1 MEFAAQDNHL
11 KNFLAGLINRQTKQI
26 LADVYANSHSKS
38 VTSEPSP
45 HTDDQTTSPG
55 FLGTRLDAMVP
66 GIFERK
72 YELDSLCAFLKLSR
86 SYFEKTADKSPF
98 DADWIRAVALVI
110 DTIVDQQKSSE
121 DDPDPIYQFQ
131 RQALEPT
138 DTLLHAVGAPAAH
151 TGMSKS
157 AFRPSDDA
165 TTFPFLVPAN
175 AMAVVEL
182 RKVATLLTLLQ
193 QHELA
198 LKSTGLADEIDKGIE
213 THGGSSTAFSYEVD
227 GFGNRLFMDD
237 ANVPSLLSL
246 PYLGYMSLDDP
257 KYQRTR
263 AMILSTKTNPYFF
276 NGTAGQGVGGP
287 HVGLNRIWPMSIMI
301 RALTTDDDEEI
312 SDCLDM
318 LKASS
323 AGTGFMHESFSKDNV
338 NVYSRSWFAW
348 ANSLFGE
355 LILDLTTRKPHLIFR

>member
-1 MEFAAQDNHL
+1 M
-11 KNFLAGLINRQTKQI
+11 
-26 LADVYANSHSKS
+26 
-38 VTSEPSP
+38 
-45 HTDDQTTSPG
+45 
-55 FLGTRLDAMVP
+55 
-66 GIFERK
+66 
-72 YELDSLCAFLKLSR
+72 
-86 SYFEKTADKSPF
+86 
-98 DADWIRAVALVI
+98 
-110 DTIVDQQKSSE
+110 
-121 DDPDPIYQFQ
+121 
-131 RQALEPT
+131 
-138 DTLLHAVGAPAAH
+138 HAVGAPAAY

-182 RKVATLLTLLQ
+182 REVASLLTRLQ
-193 QHELA
+193 QQELA
-198 LKSTGLADEIDKGIE
+198 LKSTQVADEIDKGIKS
-213 THGGSSTAFSYEVD
+213 HGGSSTVFSYEVD

-246 PYLGYMSLDDP
+246 PYLGYLSMDDP

-263 AMILSTKTNPYFF
+263 KMVLSTSTNPYFF

-301 RALTTDDDEEI
+301 RALTTDDDAEI
-312 SDCLDM
+312 SDCLEM

-323 AGTGFMHESFSKDNV
+323 AGTGFMHESFSKDDV

-355 LILDLTTRKPHLIFR
+355 LILDLRTRKPHLIF